1 MSGLNVFTRGKQRIN
16 IARNQLRDRTRSFD
30 STGRPIVLA
39 SRERGKE
46 TLTE

>member
-1 MSGLNVFTRGKQRIN
+1 MSGFNVFTRGERRVN
-16 IARNQLRDRTRSFD
+16 IARSQLRGRTRSFD
-30 STGRPIVLA
+30 STGRPITIA